1 VNLVLVSPL
10 TSKSLLGADFYFR
23 MPTLGLLRVAA
34 ATPPEWTVSIL
45 DEKVEP
51 IDCARPVDLVGITGM
66 TPAIGRAYEIADAF
80 RARGVPVVMGGIHVS
95 MLPEEALKHCDAVLI
110 GEAEGLWPRLLAD
123 LRQGRLR
130 RIYRHL
136 GRHQGRHEGRHEGF
150 PPLTGLGSPDW
161 SLYDGKRYLPFHCV
175 ESSRGCPHG
184 CEFCSVTEYFGGFY
198 RTRPPAEV
206 EEEIRGLRPFEGRF
220 TLKNVVF
227 FVDDNIAGRRTHARE
242 LLTRLVPYR
251 LKWLGQASTAIA
263 RDDELLHLCRQSGCM
278 GLLIGFETLS
288 REKLRA
294 VGKGFNSPEAYLDV
308 IRKIHDHGIG
318 ISGAF
323 VFGLDGD
330 DEGVFDRTYEFVQ
343 KAKLESPYFSI
354 LTPYPGTRLYARLS
368 GDGRIIDHDWSN
380 YNTNTVVYR
389 PQGMTA
395 RQLHDG
401 YFQLQNAVH
410 TVPAIVRRFWGTTS
424 RANFWLPMNYGFRR
438 SVRQLTARA
447 GALRPAVP
455 GATGAAQ
462 SP

>member
-1 VNLVLVSPL
+1 VNLLLISPL
-10 TSKSLLGADFYFR
+10 ASKSLLGADFYFR

-51 IDCARPVDLVGITGM
+51 IDFARPADLVGITGM
-66 TPAIGRAYEIADAF
+66 TPAICRAYEIADAF

-95 MLPEEALKHCDAVLI
+95 MMPEEALRHCDAVLI

-123 LRQGRLR
+123 LRQGRMQR
-130 RIYRHL
+130 TYQR
-136 GRHQGRHEGRHEGF
+136 EGF
-150 PPLTGLGSPDW
+150 PPLTHLGSPDW

-184 CEFCSVTEYFGGFY
+184 CEFCSVTKYFGGSY

-206 EEEIRGLRPFEGRF
+206 VEEVRGLRPFEGRF

-242 LLTRLVPYR
+242 LLARLVPFK

-263 RDDELLHLCRQSGCM
+263 QDEELLGLCRKSGCM
-278 GLLIGFETLS
+278 GLLVGFETLS

-294 VGKGFNSPEAYLDV
+294 VGKGFTSPDAYLDV
-308 IRKIHDHGIG
+308 IRKIHDHGVG

-354 LTPYPGTRLYARLS
+354 LTPYPGTRLHARLA
-368 GDGRIIDHDWSN
+368 GEGRIIDHDWSN

-389 PQGMTA
+389 PEGLTPQ
-395 RQLHDG
+395 QLHDG

-410 TVPAIVRRFWGTTS
+410 TVPAIAQRLWGTTS
-424 RANFWLPMNYGFRR
+424 RANFWLPMSYGFRR
-438 SVRQLTARA
+438 SVKKLTARA
-447 GALRPAVP
+447 GSFRPVDPAFA
-455 GATGAAQ
+455 GATQ
-462 SP
+462 PR